1 MRQERKYVIL
11 ETIKRKDPSRDTLKL
26 AIINQKGGVGKST
39 TAVNLAAT
47 LGEQKYKVLVVDL
60 DAQGN
65 ATGGLGYDKTNCEI
79 STYDCL
85 LDDEVKTEEAIVKVE
100 TENVWLIP
108 ATIELAGAESELVQ
122 AIAREMRLK
131 EALDEI
137 DGVFDFIL
145 IDCPPSLGQLT
156 VNALAG
162 TDKLIIPIQCEF
174 YALEGLS
181 KIIDSMNMVKKRINR
196 ELEIFGVVITMYD
209 KRTTLARQVSE
220 EVEKFFGKKMFKT
233 KIPRTVRL
241 SEAPGYGEPITTY
254 DSKSKGAEAYRDLAK
269 EVIKRYKKLQTK
281 E

>member
-1 MRQERKYVIL
+1 MIL
-11 ETIKRKDPSRDTLKL
+11 ETIKRKDPSRGTLKL

-65 ATGGLGYDKTNCEI
+65 ATGGFGYDKTNCEI